1 MQFLELDK
9 YKKLVF
15 QVLLVFTIAA
25 GLVFAYINYHRQ
37 QYLLTII
44 ETTVALISIWL
55 LILVKNTQD
64 RVMFMRLAMAFLM
77 IFLCLMMFT
86 FTIDGVSI
94 TIFIWTLAIP
104 LVSYLLLGGKM
115 GFVMTAIFYVISAYI
130 FYTNFSLHP
139 MLGDTISYANFIIC
153 ALVFWGISHSYE
165 HSNRLA
171 KDKLNQMAVYDH
183 LTGLFNRSM
192 MTKIFNHAVDLSNSD
207 QQQISLISLDLDH
220 FKHIN
225 DQYGHATGDEVLK
238 QFAALILE
246 NIPSSG
252 SALRIGGEEFVII
265 LPASNESATE
275 LLAETIRCKTKSNVK
290 IKGLPEDFSVS
301 VSIGVVTDKVFNTTL
316 SRLLK
321 TADQRMYQAKQSG
334 RNQIMGQSSKC

>member
-25 GLVFAYINYHRQ
+25 GLVFAFINYHRGQ
-37 QYLLTII
+37 FLLMVI
-44 ETTVALISIWL
+44 ESVVVLISIWL
-55 LILVKNTQD
+55 LLHVKKTQNRLV
-64 RVMFMRLAMAFLM
+64 FMRLAMVFLS
-77 IFLCLMMFT
+77 IFLCIMMFA

-94 TIFIWTLAIP
+94 TIFVWTLAIP
-104 LVSYLLLGGKM
+104 LVSYLLLGVKL
-115 GFVMTAIFYVISAYI
+115 GFIMTAVFYVISAYI
-130 FYTNFSLHP
+130 FYSDFSKHP
-139 MLGDTISYANFIIC
+139 MMGDAISYANFIIC

-192 MTKIFNHAVDLSNSD
+192 MTKIFNHAVKLSSHD
-207 QQQISLISLDLDH
+207 QQQKISLMSLDLDY
-220 FKHIN
+220 FKEIN

-238 QFAALILE
+238 QFSALILA
-246 NIPSSG
+246 NMPRNG

-265 LPASNESATE
+265 LPAGNESDIE
-275 LLAETIRCKTKSNVK
+275 SLAEVIRQKTTSEIK
-290 IKGLPEDFSVS
+290 IAGLPEDFLVS
-301 VSIGVVTDKVFNTTL
+301 VSIGLVTDKVQTTSL
-316 SRLLK
+316 PSMLK
-321 TADQRMYQAKQSG
+321 NADQRMYQAKKSG
-334 RNQIMGQSSKC
+334 RNQVIAQP